1 MVKNVFAIALLVVV
15 GFLSQSLKA
24 QSLSNNPLI
33 TRDSARQQHWVDSI
47 YESLTWNERIAQL
60 FMVPA
65 YSNGNA
71 KHHKELQHLVKSNK
85 VGGLIFMQGGGS
97 KRQVQLNNQLQSMVN
112 IPLLIGMDLEWGLN
126 MRLDSTLRYP
136 NQLTLGAISNDT
148 LIYQMGADIAQQ
160 MKTMGVHLNFV
171 PVADIN
177 SNAQNPVIGYRSFG
191 ENKFEVASKAIQY
204 MKGLQDHGVLACAKH
219 FLDHGDTQI
228 DSHKA
233 LPMINHSVARLD
245 SIELYPF
252 NELRNAGLASVM
264 STHLNVLAI
273 DSVLNTPTS
282 LSKKAVTNLLKNKM
296 AFDGL
301 VITDALNMKGLD
313 NVLPPGKLEVAAFQ
327 AGNDLLLFS
336 KDVPSAIKKM
346 RKAMRKRTIKR
357 EDLEASVRKI
367 LMAKYKVGLANYR
380 PANSDNL
387 RLKLFQTESSA
398 LQYKLYQSALTV
410 VKNEN
415 ELLPFHIIDTT
426 SFASLSLNDLAPGF
440 HQALSEYANFK
451 AFNNL
456 TKISTQR
463 LINQLKN
470 YEVVVI
476 GVFGMNNS
484 SQKKYGIK
492 KENLKLIETI
502 SEYSKVIINIF
513 GNPYSLAEF
522 EKFDQILCAYEN
534 NAYTQSLIPQ
544 ALFGAINVNG
554 TLPVSTGNNLIDGK
568 GITFTNIQRLG
579 FSTPEMVGMD
589 SQILNK
595 IDLIAKEA
603 IEGMA
608 TPGCQVLVARHG
620 KVLFDKSYGYHTYD
634 SLQAVTP
641 ESIYDIASI
650 TKVAASLQ
658 AITFMEERGLIDLNK
673 KISYYL
679 TDLKGSNKEDM
690 TIRDILTH
698 QAGLWPYLPFWKQT
712 MNSKEYLPEYYNHKP
727 ESEFPYFV
735 SEGLYSSKSIRESI
749 WNWVIDSKVRDKE
762 EDIPY
767 SYKYSD
773 MGYYMMH
780 RLAEQ
785 VLNQPIEDFLAQNI
799 YEPLGLTT
807 LGYNPLNRFSKNRI
821 APTEN
826 DSTFRM
832 SQVWGTVHDQ
842 GSALFGGVAGHAG
855 LFSNSRDLAILFQMH
870 LQGGAYGGQEYFKQ
884 HTLDKFT
891 LQQFDNYNRRGVG
904 WDKPLAG
911 AWYGPT
917 SEYASN
923 STFGH
928 TGFTGTAVWVD
939 PSFDLVFVF
948 LSNRIYPDANNRK
961 LIQYN
966 IRTRIQDLIYQS
978 IWEYS
983 KYH

>member
-1 MVKNVFAIALLVVV
+1 MVKNVFAVGLFVLV
-15 GFLSQSLKA
+15 GIHSQSLKA
-24 QSLSNNPLI
+24 QSLSINPLSTADRI
-33 TRDSARQQHWVDSI
+33 QQQHWVDSI
-47 YESLTWNERIAQL
+47 YEVLSWNERIAQL
-60 FMVPA
+60 FMAPA
-65 YSNGNA
+65 YSDANT
-71 KHHKELQHLVKSNK
+71 KHQKKLLHLVKSNK
-85 VGGLIFMQGGGS
+85 IGGLIFMQGGPI
-97 KRQVQLNNQLQSMVN
+97 RQSQLNNRLQAVADV
-112 IPLLIGMDLEWGLN
+112 PLLIGMDLEWGLN
-126 MRLDSTLRYP
+126 MRLDSTLLYP
-136 NQLTLGAISNDT
+136 NQLTLGAISKDT

-160 MKTMGVHLNFV
+160 MKTIGVHLNFA

-191 ENKFEVASKAIQY
+191 ENKLKVASKTIEY

-219 FLDHGDTQI
+219 FPGHGDTQF

-233 LPMINHSVARLD
+233 LPMINLSIARLD

-252 NELRNAGLASVM
+252 NKLINAGVASIM
-264 STHLNVLAI
+264 SAHLNVPAI
-273 DSVLNTPTS
+273 DSALNTPTS

-301 VITDALNMKGLD
+301 VITDALNMKSLD

-336 KDVPSAIKKM
+336 KNVPLAIKEI
-346 RKAMRKRTIKR
+346 RKAMRKRAIKK

-367 LMAKYKVGLANYR
+367 LMSKYKVGLSQYQQVN
-380 PANSDNL
+380 PDNL
-387 RLKLFQTESSA
+387 CLKLHQAESKV
-398 LQYKLYQSALTV
+398 LQHRLYQDAITA

-415 ELLPFHIIDTT
+415 ELLPFHILDTT
-426 SFASLSLNDLAPGF
+426 AFASLSLNELAPTF
-440 HQALSEYANFK
+440 HQTLGEYANFE

-456 TKISTQR
+456 TKIPTEL
-463 LINQLKN
+463 LIDQLKN

-484 SQKKYGIK
+484 PEKSYGVK
-492 KENLKLIETI
+492 KEDIKLIEAI
-502 SEYSKVIINIF
+502 GKHSKVVINVF
-513 GNPYSLAEF
+513 GNPYSLSEF
-522 EKFDQILCAYEN
+522 EEFDHVLCAYEN

-544 ALFGAINVNG
+544 GLFGAIDIKG
-554 TLPVSTGNNLIDGK
+554 TLPVSVSDKLVEGTGIALNS
-568 GITFTNIQRLG
+568 IQRLG
-579 FSTPEMVGMD
+579 SSSPEMVGMD
-589 SQILNK
+589 SQILNN
-595 IDLIAKEA
+595 IDLIVQEA

-620 KVLFDKSYGYHTYD
+620 KVIFDKSYGYHTYD
-634 SLQAVTP
+634 SIRAVAP

-658 AITFMEERGLIDLNK
+658 VVTFMEEQGLIDLNK
-673 KISYYL
+673 KISFYL

-712 MNSKEYLPEYYNHKP
+712 MSSEEHLPEYYNHKS
-727 ESEFPYFV
+727 ENEFPYLV
-735 SEGLYSSKSIRESI
+735 SEGLYTSKSIRESV
-749 WNWVIDSKVRDKE
+749 WKWVIESKVRDKE

-767 SYKYSD
+767 GYKYSD

-785 VLNQPIEDFLAQNI
+785 VLNQPIEDFLTQNI

-821 APTEN
+821 TPTEN

-855 LFSNSRDLAILFQMH
+855 LFSNSRDLATLMQMH
-870 LQGGAYGGQEYFKQ
+870 LQGGIYGGQKYFKQ
-884 HTLDKFT
+884 STLDKFT
-891 LQQFDNYNRRGVG
+891 PQQFDNYNRRGVG

-923 STFGH
+923 SAFGH

-939 PSFDLVFVF
+939 PSFNLVFVF

-961 LIQYN
+961 LIQHN
-966 IRTRIQDLIYQS
+966 IRTRIQDLVYQS